1 MCNRDSGFKLIKKLM
16 NALCRTQTRGFSVL
30 ELMIVVAIFAIL
42 TGIAMPRFTGL
53 LNNYRR
59 DAATQQL
66 TGDVRRARTEAIR
79 TGWQY
84 RIFGFNS
91 GATSAFKNQYRIQA
105 RRSGA
110 VAWPGDTV
118 AAFQSSTQIA
128 GAWVDFT
135 RLFPGVT
142 LNPDDD
148 TERFWV
154 SFDARGVR
162 IELDDSFDPLYVV
175 NKTGASKLVN
185 VATVGSVKIQ

>member
-1 MCNRDSGFKLIKKLM
+1 
-16 NALCRTQTRGFSVL
+16 
-30 ELMIVVAIFAIL
+30 
-42 TGIAMPRFTGL
+42 
-53 LNNYRR
+53 
-59 DAATQQL
+59 
-66 TGDVRRARTEAIR
+66 
-79 TGWQY
+79 
-84 RIFGFNS
+84 
-91 GATSAFKNQYRIQA
+91 
-105 RRSGA
+105 